1 MNRLNKSCAPMTALV
16 LLTLISANA
25 FSITLSGTPPTT
37 ATVGKPYSFTPIL
50 ENADRCDECIW
61 YHSLPSWASY
71 SHRTGEITGTPNAPG
86 VWRNI
91 RIIAWDGKHYA
102 TLPRWSI
109 TVAGS
114 ASPTHAQIPV
124 KITGSPETVVSVSQF
139 YSFRPTVTS
148 AAGTTLNF
156 SIQNMPSWA
165 TFSQATG
172 LLAGTPSAADVR
184 VYSNIIIGVSDG
196 GATAAL
202 AAFAISV
209 TQSVTLIAPVNGAC
223 GSSNGIAVSSA
234 PAAALCSTGTASAV
248 GGSGPWSWSCTGSKG
263 GSTAQCSAPLHTAS
277 IGPVTSLHYA
287 PNANFDSNGNYLPG
301 ADGFNLADISDVGTL
316 NSLPTGVLG
325 LAWVGLCNGVDSTF
339 TAAIQPFIGNP
350 KLFGFYLMDEPD
362 PTGQYAPLCTAA
374 NLMAESD
381 WIHAHLPGA
390 KTFIVMMNLGT
401 PTSPTYANTYNPS
414 NTHIDL
420 FGLDPYPVRPQFTGG
435 VNYNVIGAG
444 VNAAEAAGIP
454 ASSIVPV
461 YQAFGG
467 GGYTSYTLPT
477 PAQEQQILSTW
488 ASVVPNPAF
497 DYAYSWGVQDG
508 DQSLS
513 TTPDLQPI
521 FLQHNAKN

>member
-1 MNRLNKSCAPMTALV
+1 MSRLNKFCASMTALV
-16 LLTLISANA
+16 LMTLISANA

-50 ENADRCDECIW
+50 VHADRCNECFW
-61 YHSLPSWASY
+61 YYSLPSWASY
-71 SHRTGEITGTPNAPG
+71 SHRTGEITGIPNAPG

-91 RIIAWDGKHYA
+91 RVIAWDGKHYA

-124 KITGSPETVVSVSQF
+124 KISGSPETAVSVSQF

-148 AAGTTLNF
+148 AAGTTLTF

-165 TFSQATG
+165 TFSKATG
-172 LLAGTPSAADVR
+172 LLSGTPSAADVR
-184 VYSNIIIGVSDG
+184 VYSNITISVSDG
-196 GATAAL
+196 NATAAL
-202 AAFAISV
+202 AAFSIGVTRSV
-209 TQSVTLIAPVNGAC
+209 TPIAPVNGAC
-223 GSSNGIAVSSA
+223 GAANGIAVNSA
-234 PAAALCSTGTASAV
+234 PTTGLCSTGTASAL
-248 GGSGPWSWSCTGSKG
+248 GGSGPWSWSCTGSSG
-263 GSTAQCSAPLHTAS
+263 GSTAQCSAPQHTES
-277 IGPVTSLHYA
+277 IGPVTNLHYA

-316 NSLPTGVLG
+316 NSLPTDVVG

-339 TAAIQPFIGNP
+339 TATIQPFIGNP

-401 PTSPTYANTYNPS
+401 PTSPTYANTYNPA

-420 FGLDPYPVRPQFTGG
+420 FGPDPYPVRPQFTGG
-435 VNYNVIGAG
+435 VNYNVIGAA
-444 VNAAEAAGIP
+444 VSAAEAAGIP

-467 GGYTSYTLPT
+467 GGFTSYTLPT
-477 PAQEQQILSTW
+477 AAQEQQILSTW
-488 ASVVPNPAF
+488 ASVVPTPAF

-508 DQSLS
+508 DQALS

-521 FLQHNAKN
+521 FLQHNATN

>member
-1 MNRLNKSCAPMTALV
+1 MAFKAGTRAGSFILAALLGIALSACNQGQADSAGTNSGSSSTTAAAV
-16 LLTLISANA
+16 PTIA
-25 FSITLSGTPPTT
+25 GTPST
-37 ATVGKPYSFTPIL
+37 
-50 ENADRCDECIW
+50 
-61 YHSLPSWASY
+61 
-71 SHRTGEITGTPNAPG
+71 
-86 VWRNI
+86 
-91 RIIAWDGKHYA
+91 
-102 TLPRWSI
+102 
-109 TVAGS
+109 
-114 ASPTHAQIPV
+114 
-124 KITGSPETVVSVSQF
+124 SV
-139 YSFRPTVTS
+139 
-148 AAGTTLNF
+148 AAGTAYSFQPAASSASGGKLTF

-172 LLAGTPSAADVR
+172 LLSGTPNAADVR

-202 AAFAISV
+202 AAFSISV
-209 TQSVTLIAPVNGAC
+209 TQSVTPIAPVNGAC
-223 GSSNGIAVSSA
+223 GSSNGVAVSSA
-234 PAAALCSTGTASAV
+234 PTTGLCGTGTASAV
-248 GGSGPWSWSCTGSKG
+248 GGSGPWSWSCAGSNG

-277 IGPVTSLHYA
+277 IGPITSLHYA
-287 PNANFDSNGNYLPG
+287 PGANFDSNGNYLPG
-301 ADGFNLADISDVGTL
+301 ADGFNLADISNVGTL
-316 NSLPTGVLG
+316 NSLPTGVVG

-339 TAAIQPFIGNP
+339 TAAIQPFIGNA